1 MNLKG
6 CIFDLDGV
14 IVDTARFHFLAWKR
28 LASQLGFDFT
38 EEHNEALKGVSR
50 MASLEIMLRV
60 GGITKSKGEM
70 ELLAALKNEWYVEYI
85 STMTESDL
93 LPGSIEL
100 LNSLRSKGILTAIGS
115 ASRNARTILEKTK
128 ISSLF
133 DVIVDGN
140 KVSRAKPDPEVF
152 LKGAEEM
159 GLSPD
164 NCIVI
169 EDAQSGIEAAIAAG
183 MRCVGIGNHEILGRA
198 DLVVPSISHL
208 TFYQLETLK
217 RK

>member
-28 LASQLGFDFT
+28 LAKGLGFDFT

-50 MASLEIMLRV
+50 MASLEILLKV
-60 GGITKSKGEM
+60 GGITRTTEEK
-70 ELLAALKNEWYVEYI
+70 ELLAAVKNEWYVEYI
-85 STMTESDL
+85 SAMTDGDV

-100 LNSLRSKGILTAIGS
+100 LNSLRSRGILTAIGS
-115 ASRNARTILEKTK
+115 ASRNAMTILERTK

-133 DVIVDGN
+133 DVVIDGN
-140 KVSRAKPDPEVF
+140 KVTRAKPDPEVF

-159 GLSPD
+159 RLNPE

-183 MRCVGIGNHEILGRA
+183 MKCVGVGDREILRKA
-198 DLVVPSISHL
+198 NIVVPAIRDITIH
-208 TFYQLETLK
+208 QLETI
-217 RK
+217 